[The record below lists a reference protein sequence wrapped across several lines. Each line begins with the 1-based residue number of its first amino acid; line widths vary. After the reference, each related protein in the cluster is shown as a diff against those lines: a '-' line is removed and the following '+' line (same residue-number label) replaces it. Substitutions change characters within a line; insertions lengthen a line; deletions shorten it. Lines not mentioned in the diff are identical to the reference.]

1 MITITCPKCNQEF
14 FIDSGEVTAQCPH
27 CDKEFDLC
35 QFCHASAPDVDD
47 YGVVACNQCLKDNP
61 DVQNI

>member
-35 QFCHASAPDVDD
+35 QFCHAS
-47 YGVVACNQCLKDNP
+47 VACNQCLKDNP